1 MTAQLF
7 NHFALVVFTDSNFGE
22 VVNLN
27 FRKKN
32 ELHFGF
38 VDFEESVIQP
48 SRHFQ
53 CILQLCKSTIQE
65 RTVAG
70 RFRWESFR

>member
-1 MTAQLF
+1 MTAQSF
-7 NHFALVVFTDSNFGE
+7 NHFALVVFTERNFGE

-38 VDFEESVIQP
+38 VDFEEFVIQP

-53 CILQLCKSTIQE
+53 CILQLCMSTIQE